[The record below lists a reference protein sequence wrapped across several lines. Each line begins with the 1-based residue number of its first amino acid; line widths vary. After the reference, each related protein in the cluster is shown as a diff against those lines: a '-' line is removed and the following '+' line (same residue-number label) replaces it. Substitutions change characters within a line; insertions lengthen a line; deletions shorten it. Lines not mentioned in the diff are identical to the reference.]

1 MCKRPCAYTLY
12 SVGGLQGAQC
22 KFVSRYP
29 ATQEITTG
37 MNEMAAGAEQVNDA
51 VNSVNELSGR
61 NRENIDSLVQAVSQ
75 FKV

>member
-1 MCKRPCAYTLY
+1 
-12 SVGGLQGAQC
+12 
-22 KFVSRYP
+22 
-29 ATQEITTG
+29 